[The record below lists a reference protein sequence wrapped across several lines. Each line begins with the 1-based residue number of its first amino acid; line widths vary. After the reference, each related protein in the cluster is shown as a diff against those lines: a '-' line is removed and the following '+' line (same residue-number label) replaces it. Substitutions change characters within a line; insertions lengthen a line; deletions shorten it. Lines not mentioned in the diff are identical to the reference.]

1 MREKPNPHFVCS
13 KDLDLSDVPLSLP
26 EFANGATVNPK
37 RYSSVL
43 QRSEQDGIGFEDVD
57 TLQLELEALLS
68 ATVVRK
74 LTLRDEIKVLANVE
88 RYKGTNKSYKKVIE
102 NTLLKQGYYVTWK
115 TVLLCLSDM
124 NVYFAQNNDYYYHW

>member
-1 MREKPNPHFVCS
+1 M
-13 KDLDLSDVPLSLP
+13 SDVPLSLP
-26 EFANGATVNPK
+26 EFANGSTVNPK

-74 LTLRDEIKVLANVE
+74 LTLKEEIKVLANVD
-88 RYKGTNKSYKKVIE
+88 RYKGTNKSYKKVYILSKYMYSDTMIFQRNGMY
-102 NTLLKQGYYVTWK
+102 NT
-115 TVLLCLSDM
+115 C
-124 NVYFAQNNDYYYHW
+124 